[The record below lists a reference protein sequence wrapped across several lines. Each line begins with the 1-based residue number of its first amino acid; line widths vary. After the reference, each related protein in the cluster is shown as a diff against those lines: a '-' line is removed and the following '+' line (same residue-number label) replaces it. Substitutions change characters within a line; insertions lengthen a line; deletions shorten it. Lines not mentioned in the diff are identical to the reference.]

1 MKKET
6 KQLLG
11 FLGAVVSALV
21 AWLGSIMLML
31 YVGTRIIKMA
41 WG

>member
-1 MKKET
+1 MKKER

-11 FLGAVVSALV
+11 FLGAVVGVLV
-21 AWLGSIMLML
+21 AWLGSAILFL
-31 YVGTRIIKMA
+31 YVGTKIIKMA